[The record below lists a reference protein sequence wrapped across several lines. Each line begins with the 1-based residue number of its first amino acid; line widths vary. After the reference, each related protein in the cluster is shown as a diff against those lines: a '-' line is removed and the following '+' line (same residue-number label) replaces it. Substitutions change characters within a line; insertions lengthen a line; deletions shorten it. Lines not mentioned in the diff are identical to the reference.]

1 VAHNISLSI
10 KDRWKEEFSTS
21 PKLFRIV
28 SGTAIISIIIALL
41 PHFFAGI
48 EQRQGAVLNDRLL
61 AMVPPHNVSILIFI
75 IIWGTGALT
84 VIRAVYKPEIY
95 IQYVWTLIFVCIVR
109 MICISLVALNPPV
122 GLIPLADPLTGIFY
136 GEASI
141 TKDLFF
147 SGHIASVTIV
157 FLCLEKRNDKIIAF
171 IAILVTAVLLVIQHI
186 HYTIDIVASPV
197 FTYLSYRFAKLCFFK
212 P

>member
-1 VAHNISLSI
+1 M
-10 KDRWKEEFSTS
+10 
-21 PKLFRIV
+21 RIV
-28 SGTAIISIIIALL
+28 SGTAIMLTIITLL

-48 EQRQGAVLNDRLL
+48 EKREGVVLNDRLL
-61 AMVPPHNVSILIFI
+61 AMIPPHNVSILIFI

-95 IQYVWTLIFVCIVR
+95 IHYVWTLIFVCIVR
-109 MICISLVALNPPV
+109 MICISMVALNPPV

-171 IAILVTAVLLVIQHI
+171 IAIFITAALLVIQHI
-186 HYTIDIVASPV
+186 HYTIDIIASPV
-197 FTYLSYRFAKLCFFK
+197 ITYACYWFAKRCFFK
-212 P
+212 A

>member
-1 VAHNISLSI
+1 MANNISLTI

-28 SGTAIISIIIALL
+28 SGTAIIAVIISLL

-48 EQRQGAVLNDRLL
+48 EKRQGIVLNDRLL

-95 IQYVWTLIFVCIVR
+95 IHYVWTLIFVCIAR
-109 MICISLVALNPPV
+109 MICITIVALNPPI
-122 GLIPLADPLTGIFY
+122 GLIPLADPLTGVFY

-171 IAILVTAVLLVIQHI
+171 IAIFVTAILLVVQHI

-197 FTYLSYRFAKLCFFK
+197 ITYLCYRFAKHCFFRS
-212 P
+212 